1 MKFTVD
7 LEQILWLFGFIA
19 SAWGVVKIVKELK
32 KPSDDLRA
40 MVNRHEEL
48 LKQDNDR
55 IKNIEKLVISQEG
68 INKTLDEHTRLL
80 SEHDQRL
87 EEDKQRGNLTLKAN
101 MAIINSLLTENE
113 AGGQD
118 KLAETRDEI
127 QEFLVE
133 MQFNR

>member
-1 MKFTVD
+1 MKFTID

-19 SAWGVVKIVKELK
+19 SLWGVVKIVKELK

-68 INKTLDEHTRLL
+68 INKTLDEHTHLL
-80 SEHDQRL
+80 SVHDRRL

-101 MAIINSLLTENE
+101 MAIINSLLTENGQ
-113 AGGQD
+113 GGQD

-133 MQFNR
+133 M

>member
-7 LEQILWLFGFIA
+7 LEQILWFFGFIA
-19 SAWGVVKIVKELK
+19 SLWGVVKIVKELK

-68 INKTLDEHTRLL
+68 INKTLDEHTHLL
-80 SEHDQRL
+80 SVHDRRL

-101 MAIINSLLTENE
+101 MAIINSLLTENGQ
-113 AGGQD
+113 GGQD

-133 MQFNR
+133 M

>member
-1 MKFTVD
+1 MKFTID

-19 SAWGVVKIVKELK
+19 SLWGVVKIVKELK

-68 INKTLDEHTRLL
+68 INKTLDEHTHLL
-80 SEHDQRL
+80 SVHDRRL

-113 AGGQD
+113 QGGQD

-133 MQFNR
+133 M

>member
-1 MKFTVD
+1 MKVITID
-7 LEQILWLFGFIA
+7 LEYVLWLFGFIA
-19 SAWGVVKIVKELK
+19 SLWGVVKIVKELK

-68 INKTLDEHTRLL
+68 INKTLDEHTHLL
-80 SEHDQRL
+80 SVHDRRL

-101 MAIINSLLTENE
+101 MAIINSLLTENGQ
-113 AGGQD
+113 GGQD

-133 MQFNR
+133 M